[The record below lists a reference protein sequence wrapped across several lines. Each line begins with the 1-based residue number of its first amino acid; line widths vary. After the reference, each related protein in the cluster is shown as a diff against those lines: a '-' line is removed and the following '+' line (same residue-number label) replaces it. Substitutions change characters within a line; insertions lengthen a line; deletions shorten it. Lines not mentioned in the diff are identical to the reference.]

1 MKLMKS
7 VLAILLVSAIA
18 FSCKSDKKESETVA
32 EDQVEEASESTHD
45 EMMEDGEIDHDG
57 MSKEETEAGE
67 SEAEEAVT
75 EKANKVVEHKGITVV
90 YPKDS
95 KLAKEVDKTIKRL
108 VKDNPSLQQ
117 YFDDAKGFAIFPIIT
132 KAGLGIGGAG
142 GKGLVFE
149 KKSVIGRASLAQA
162 TFGLQAG
169 GQQYEEVIFFETNES
184 LDKFKAGKIKFS
196 GQASAVALKTGASF
210 DMAYQNGVA
219 IFTKVKGGIMA
230 EASVGG
236 QKFKYK
242 DGI

>member
-1 MKLMKS
+1 MKLFKS
-7 VLAILLVSAIA
+7 IITVLLIMVIVV
-18 FSCKSDKKESETVA
+18 SCKTDKKETDTVV
-32 EDQVEEASESTHD
+32 EEQVEEVTETTQDDHMEEGHMPNEEMSGD
-45 EMMEDGEIDHDG
+45 EAVNEDGVE
-57 MSKEETEAGE
+57 K
-67 SEAEEAVT
+67 EAV
-75 EKANKVVEHKGITVV
+75 EEEVVVDQGISVV

-95 KLAKEVDKTIKRL
+95 KLAKGVDTTIKRL
-108 VKDNPSLQQ
+108 IKDNPSLQTF
-117 YFDDAKGFAIFPIIT
+117 FDSAKGFVIFPVIT

-149 KKSVIGRASLAQA
+149 NKTVIGRASLAQA

-169 GQQYEEVIFFETNES
+169 GQQYEEVVFFETNEA

-196 GQASAVALKTGASF
+196 GQASAVAIKKGASF
-210 DMAYQNGVA
+210 DVAYQNGVA

>member
-1 MKLMKS
+1 MKLMKN

-32 EDQVEEASESTHD
+32 KDQVEEASESTHD
-45 EMMEDGEIDHDG
+45 EMMEDGEMDHDG
-57 MSKEETEAGE
+57 MSKEETET
-67 SEAEEAVT
+67 EAEEVAT
-75 EKANKVVEHKGITVV
+75 EEADKVVEHKGITVV

-196 GQASAVALKTGASF
+196 GQASAVAIKAGASF

>member
-1 MKLMKS
+1 MKLFKS
-7 VLAILLVSAIA
+7 IITVLLIA
-18 FSCKSDKKESETVA
+18 VIAVSCKADKKEAETVVEEQIEEVSETTQ
-32 EDQVEEASESTHD
+32 DDHMEEGHMSSEK
-45 EMMEDGEIDHDG
+45 M
-57 MSKEETEAGE
+57 AG
-67 SEAEEAVT
+67 EEAVN
-75 EKANKVVEHKGITVV
+75 EEGAEEEVVEEKVVDQGISVV

-95 KLAKEVDKTIKRL
+95 KLAKAVDTTIKRL
-108 VKDNPSLQQ
+108 IKDNPSLQS
-117 YFDDAKGFAIFPIIT
+117 YFNTAKGFVIFPVIT

-149 KKSVIGRASLAQA
+149 NKKVIGRASLAQA

-169 GQQYEEVIFFETNES
+169 GQQYEEVVFFETNEA

-196 GQASAVALKTGASF
+196 GQASAVALKKGASI
-210 DMAYQNGVA
+210 DIAYQNGVA

>member
-1 MKLMKS
+1 MKLFKS
-7 VLAILLVSAIA
+7 IITVLLITVIVV
-18 FSCKSDKKESETVA
+18 SCKTDKKETETVI
-32 EDQVEEASESTHD
+32 EEQVEEVSETTQD
-45 EMMEDGEIDHDG
+45 DHMKEGD
-57 MSKEETEAGE
+57 MSNEVM
-67 SEAEEAVT
+67 ST
-75 EKANKVVEHKGITVV
+75 EKMTGEEENVVEEKVEEEVVVDHSISVV

-95 KLAKEVDKTIKRL
+95 KLAKQVDTTIKRL
-108 VKDNPSLQQ
+108 IKDNPSLQS
-117 YFDDAKGFAIFPIIT
+117 YFNTAKGFVIFPVIT

-149 KKSVIGRASLAQA
+149 NKSVIGRASLAQA

-169 GQQYEEVIFFETNES
+169 GQQYEEVIFLESNEA
-184 LDKFKAGKIKFS
+184 LDKFKAGKVKFS
-196 GQASAVALKTGASF
+196 GQASAVALKKGASF
-210 DMAYQNGVA
+210 DIAYQNGVA